1 LAATKRRS
9 KKNRGTRN
17 SKRGRKVVRSFA
29 RATPRSF
36 IAASEPLTVPTKWVK
51 FIFAIFLLPICGV
64 LTQTFFT
71 VFARATVTQRLWAG
85 EEFWF
90 FSLGAVLWLIAFFGL
105 PRPILIYVF
114 GHELTHALW
123 VWLMGGRVSRF
134 RVGPDGGHVVTTKA
148 NFWIALAPYFFP
160 IYSILTIAIYGALSV
175 FLNMQPYGRLL
186 YAVIGATWAFH
197 FTFTCWMIPK
207 NQTDLTDQGTF
218 FSLVVIYLMNLFLL
232 SVMLILA
239 SRQIT
244 FESFGADLL
253 TNLGSFVTWIME
265 LFAQLRVTIGV

>member
-1 LAATKRRS
+1 MAATSRRS
-9 KKNRGTRN
+9 KKNRGARN
-17 SKRGRKVVRSFA
+17 SKRGGKVIRSVA
-29 RATPRSF
+29 RTPSRDF
-36 IAASEPLTVPTKWVK
+36 IAQSEPLTVPTKWVK
-51 FIFAIFLLPICGV
+51 FIFAVFLLPMCGV

-71 VFARATVTQRLWAG
+71 AFARATVTQRLWIG

-123 VWLMGGRVSRF
+123 VWLMGGRVSQF
-134 RVGPDGGHVVTTKA
+134 RVGAEGGHVVTTKA

-160 IYSILTIAIYGALSV
+160 IYSILTIAIYGGLSL
-175 FLNMQPYGRLL
+175 FLNVQPYGRLL

-218 FSLVVIYLMNLFLL
+218 FSLVVIYLMNLLLL

-239 SRQIT
+239 SPQIT
-244 FESFGADLL
+244 FESFGVDLL
-253 TNLGSFVTWIME
+253 TNLGNFAMWTAE
-265 LFAQLRVTIGV
+265 LFG